1 MRPSRKPLTL
11 ALVVSAAI
19 AGPAL
24 AQQAPSAYPPAC
36 ETSKVSKSDVERA
49 HTVFLSGKQFLE
61 ESNYEKAISYFK
73 DAYSI
78 DCSIHAILPI
88 IATAYERKGDRP
100 EAVRALEEYQ
110 KRAPTA
116 PDHEV
121 MERRIK
127 NLRDQIAR
135 EQPAPAPSATAAPSP
150 ASTTPVPS
158 TSAAPA
164 PAPSAATSAGTAAP
178 TTTVTAS
185 GGHTIAPWIVVGI
198 GGAAVVAG
206 AVVYAI
212 GAGDVSSAEAS
223 CPNRKCAPGD
233 NASAS
238 KGNDG
243 NTLENVGGALLGVG
257 AAAAAAGLVWHFL
270 EPTGRAGAAPSAYAA
285 PVVAPGYAGISLGS
299 RF

>member
-11 ALVVSAAI
+11 ALVLGAAI

-36 ETSKVSKSDVERA
+36 EAAKVSKSDVERA
-49 HTVFLSGKQFLE
+49 HTVFLSGKQYLE
-61 ESNYEKAISYFK
+61 ESNYEKAIGYFK

-88 IATAYERKGDRP
+88 IATAYERKGDRG

-110 KRAPTA
+110 KRAPAA

-121 MERRIK
+121 MERRIR
-127 NLRDQIAR
+127 NLKDQIAR
-135 EQPAPAPSATAAPSP
+135 EQPAPAPSATAVPSAATTAPVPP
-150 ASTTPVPS
+150 AS
-158 TSAAPA
+158 SAVAS
-164 PAPSAATSAGTAAP
+164 APSAAPIAGAAP
-178 TTTVTAS
+178 QTVSAS
-185 GGHTIAPWIVVGI
+185 GGHSIAPWVVVGI

-212 GAGDVSSAEAS
+212 GSGDVSSAEAS
-223 CPNRKCAPGD
+223 CPNHQCAPGD
-233 NASAS
+233 TTSVS

-243 NTLENVGGALLGVG
+243 RTLETAGGVVLGVG

-270 EPTGRAGAAPSAYAA
+270 EPTGPTAPSAFAV
-285 PVVAPGYAGISLGS
+285 PVLGPGYAGISLRS